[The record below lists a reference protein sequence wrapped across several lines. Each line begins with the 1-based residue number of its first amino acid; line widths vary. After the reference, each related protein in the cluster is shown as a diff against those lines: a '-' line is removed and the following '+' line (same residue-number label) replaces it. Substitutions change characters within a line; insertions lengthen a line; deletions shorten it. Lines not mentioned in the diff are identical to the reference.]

1 MKKIVLLDGKTLGGL
16 DYNKLRE
23 FGEVIYYDTTKNDEV
38 IDRIRDANII
48 LTNKVVLN
56 RENLKYAK
64 NLEIIC
70 ETATGYNNI
79 DIDYAKKH
87 KIAVTNV
94 AGYSTDSVVQHTFAT
109 LLSLVNKISYYNSF
123 INSGQYYESGLFT
136 NLQNEFYELK
146 GKTFGIIGLG
156 EIGRGVAKIAK
167 AFGMNVIY
175 YSTTGKNNNSDY
187 NRVELD
193 ELFKLSD
200 FISIHAPLSSS
211 TEGLINYNN
220 LCKMKKTAILI
231 NMGRGPIVVEEDIAK
246 AINNNIIYGAILD
259 VFEKEPLNINSPLL
273 KIKEKDRIILTP
285 HVGWASVEARQRLFN
300 NVIDNIKAFYSGEIR
315 NRVDI

>member
-1 MKKIVLLDGKTLGGL
+1 
-16 DYNKLRE
+16 
-23 FGEVIYYDTTKNDEV
+23 
-38 IDRIRDANII
+38 
-48 LTNKVVLN
+48 
-56 RENLKYAK
+56 
-64 NLEIIC
+64 
-70 ETATGYNNI
+70 
-79 DIDYAKKH
+79 
-87 KIAVTNV
+87 
-94 AGYSTDSVVQHTFAT
+94 
-109 LLSLVNKISYYNSF
+109 
-123 INSGQYYESGLFT
+123 
-136 NLQNEFYELK
+136 
-146 GKTFGIIGLG
+146 
-156 EIGRGVAKIAK
+156 
-167 AFGMNVIY
+167 MNVIY

>member
-146 GKTFGIIGLG
+146 LA
-156 EIGRGVAKIAK
+156 EV
-167 AFGMNVIY
+167 
-175 YSTTGKNNNSDY
+175 
-187 NRVELD
+187 
-193 ELFKLSD
+193 
-200 FISIHAPLSSS
+200 
-211 TEGLINYNN
+211 
-220 LCKMKKTAILI
+220 
-231 NMGRGPIVVEEDIAK
+231 
-246 AINNNIIYGAILD
+246 
-259 VFEKEPLNINSPLL
+259 
-273 KIKEKDRIILTP
+273 
-285 HVGWASVEARQRLFN
+285 
-300 NVIDNIKAFYSGEIR
+300 
-315 NRVDI
+315 